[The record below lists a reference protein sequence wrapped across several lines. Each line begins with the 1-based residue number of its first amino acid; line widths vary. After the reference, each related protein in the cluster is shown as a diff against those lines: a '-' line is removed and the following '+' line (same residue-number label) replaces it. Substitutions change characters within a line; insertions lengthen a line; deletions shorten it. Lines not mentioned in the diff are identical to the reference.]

1 MRSREPTLTVIMDAV
16 YTIRD
21 AVARVEALRAWTATS
36 PAHHDAIK
44 AVKGFQ
50 AQRFAGTYR
59 DLLDSAEFADAARFF
74 LDELYSDKDY
84 SLRDAQFARI
94 AAGLQ
99 RFFPTQVVAT
109 AVSLAQLH
117 VLTEELD
124 HEMAVA
130 WINDDAGP
138 DIQGNTALRYAR
150 AWKQVGRRED
160 RNHQLDEVMAVGQ
173 ELDRLT
179 RTRGLRLM
187 LKLMRR
193 PAMAAGVGA
202 LQSFLEAGFDTFA
215 DMASKGERARAF
227 LNLVRTRESQWIN
240 ILFDGENASCVT
252 ALNDCL
258 KKAG

>member
-1 MRSREPTLTVIMDAV
+1 MDAV
-16 YTIRD
+16 HTIRE
-21 AVARVEALRAWTATS
+21 AVARVANLRALTVAS

-50 AQRFAGTYR
+50 ARRFSGTYW
-59 DLLDSAEFADAARFF
+59 DLLVSAEFAGAARFF
-74 LDELYSDKDY
+74 LEELYSDKDY

-94 AAGLQ
+94 AGGLQ
-99 RFFPTQVVAT
+99 RFFPAQVVAT

-124 HEMAVA
+124 YEMAVA
-130 WINDDAGP
+130 WITDDANLNTPGE
-138 DIQGNTALRYAR
+138 TALRYVR
-150 AWKQVGRRED
+150 AWKQVARRED
-160 RNHQLDEVMAVGQ
+160 RNRQLDEVLAVGH

-215 DMASKGERARAF
+215 DMAAKGERANAF
-227 LNLVRTRESQWIN
+227 LSLIRTRESQWIDA
-240 ILFDGENASCVT
+240 LFDGENAACVS
-252 ALNDCL
+252 ALNNCL
-258 KKAG
+258 EKAS

>member
-1 MRSREPTLTVIMDAV
+1 MDAV
-16 YTIRD
+16 HTIRE
-21 AVARVEALRAWTATS
+21 AVARVANLRALTAAS

-44 AVKGFQ
+44 AIKGFQ
-50 AQRFAGTYR
+50 ARRFSGTYWDLLVSTEFAG
-59 DLLDSAEFADAARFF
+59 AARFF
-74 LDELYSDKDY
+74 LEELYSDKDY

-94 AAGLQ
+94 AGGLQ
-99 RFFPTQVVAT
+99 RFFPAQVVAT

-124 HEMAVA
+124 YEMAVA
-130 WINDDAGP
+130 WITDDADP
-138 DIQGNTALRYAR
+138 NTPSNTTLRYVR
-150 AWKQVGRRED
+150 AWKRVARRED
-160 RNHQLDEVMAVGQ
+160 RNRQLDEVLAVGH

-179 RTRGLRLM
+179 HTRGLRLM

-215 DMASKGERARAF
+215 EMAAKGERANAF
-227 LNLVRTRESQWIN
+227 LRLIRTRESQWIDA
-240 ILFDGENASCVT
+240 LFDGENAACVS

-258 KKAG
+258 EKAS